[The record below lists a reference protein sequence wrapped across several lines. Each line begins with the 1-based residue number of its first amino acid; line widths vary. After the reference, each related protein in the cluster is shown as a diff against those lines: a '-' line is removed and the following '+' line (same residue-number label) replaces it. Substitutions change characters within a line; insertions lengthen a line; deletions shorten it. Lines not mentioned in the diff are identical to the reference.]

1 MKQFVF
7 LSLLLVLPFLE
18 EAEAQSPN
26 DIISRDNVT
35 IDLVRK
41 VFENSYYD
49 IKDTGESY
57 FSMKDVFMIYV
68 DLDKDLRYL
77 TFSVYWPV
85 NENFPVEERFNLL
98 NKIGKVILL
107 VTPYFNDA
115 GTSLTVKTTLWIEG
129 GTTARNIV
137 LTEKLFV
144 KALNLVLDKD
154 TSHIIK

>member
-1 MKQFVF
+1 MKRNLCLAF
-7 LSLLLVLPFLE
+7 LLIIPFF
-18 EAEAQSPN
+18 AEVRAQNPT

-35 IDLVRK
+35 IDLLRK
-41 VFENSYYD
+41 IFENSYYEVR
-49 IKDTGESY
+49 DTGETF
-57 FSMKDVFMIYV
+57 FSIKDVYMIYV

-77 TFSVYWPV
+77 TLSVYWPV
-85 NENFPVEERFNLL
+85 NENTPADQKFDLL
-98 NKIGKVILL
+98 NKIGKDVLL

-115 GTSLTVKTTLWIEG
+115 GTSLTIKTTIWIEG
-129 GTTARNIV
+129 GTTAKNIV